1 MTPAPEGK
9 EWFTVPQVAKVLGVH
24 VQTIYDAVRDGRME
38 ARGQGRERRIHAR
51 EILNYAVRTGKNGQE
66 VIERIE
72 TIQDGIDWKT
82 VFVSVITGLGLYAL
96 FKSLNDK

>member
-51 EILNYAVRTGKNGQE
+51 EILNYAVRTGKDAQG
-66 VIERIE
+66 VVDRIE
-72 TIQDGIDWKT
+72 AIREGIDWQT
-82 VFVSVITGLGLYAL
+82 VVTAVLTALGLYAL
-96 FKSLNDK
+96 FKGLNDK